1 MKKYYSILAI
11 ALSALLLPACGKYTD
26 IKTAG
31 AITPSDYT
39 SFRYLMN
46 NNEVLERGMDAP
58 DITSDDI
65 TLPDAV
71 IQQNTGTDN
80 MRQYMWNADF
90 YDVTTADPDWKN
102 LYAAIY
108 NCNLVTDQVMNSSGG
123 TITLKK
129 QVLAEAKVHRAYNY
143 FTLVNMYARQYDK
156 TSSATEP
163 GVPLLL
169 KADVAVTAKRA
180 TVAEVYNSILDDL
193 HTATAD
199 LPLHNTYNIYPS
211 KAAAYALLARVSL
224 QMGDYANAGSY
235 ADSTLLIQNGLLNLP
250 AVTVYPQRI
259 DDPEII
265 LSKASPNSHA
275 YYAYQVLSNDLLAL
289 YQPDDYRYSYL
300 TQTLSL
306 SGVNYRIYAK
316 EIVSGNNRNIGL
328 AVPEVMLIKAESLA
342 RAGQANAAMGMINTL
357 RAKRFTAA
365 AYTPLTAAG
374 ATDALVKVL
383 EERRRELCCRCIRW
397 FDQKRLFTDA
407 RFAKSITRTNV
418 ATGETFTLSPGGNRY
433 MFPVPA
439 YNIQLNPA
447 LEQNP
452 R

>member
-1 MKKYYSILAI
+1 MKKNHLILAI

-31 AITPSDYT
+31 AITPTDYN

-46 NNEVLERGMDAP
+46 NNQVLENGVDAP

-65 TLPDAV
+65 TLSDAG

-80 MRQYMWNADF
+80 MRQYMWSADF
-90 YDVTTADPDWKN
+90 YDAVTADPDWKN

-108 NCNLVTDQVMNSSGG
+108 TCNLVTDQVMNSTGG
-123 TITLKK
+123 TLALKK

-143 FTLVNMYARQYDK
+143 FTLVNMYARQYDR
-156 TSSATEP
+156 TTSATDP

-180 TVAEVYNSILDDL
+180 TVQEVYNSILDDL
-193 HTATAD
+193 RTAVDD

-211 KAAAYALLARVSL
+211 KAAAYALLARVCL
-224 QMGDYANAGSY
+224 QMGDYVNAGSY
-235 ADSTLLIQNGLLNLP
+235 ADNTLQIQNGLLDLP
-250 AVTVYPQRI
+250 VVTNYPQRI

-265 LSKASPNSHA
+265 LSKTSRNSHA

-300 TQTLSL
+300 TKTLSL
-306 SGVNYRIYAK
+306 SGVNYRVYAK

-328 AVPEVMLIKAESLA
+328 AVPEVMLVKAESLA
-342 RAGQANAAMGMINTL
+342 RAGQANAAMDMLNTL
-357 RAKRFTAA
+357 RAKRFAA
-365 AYTPLTAAG
+365 TAYTPLTATSAS
-374 ATDALVKVL
+374 DALVKVL

-397 FDQKRLFTDA
+397 FDQKRLFTDD
-407 RFAKSITRTNV
+407 RFAKSITRTNI
-418 ATGETFTLSPGGNRY
+418 ATGKTFTLLPGSNRY
-433 MFPVPA
+433 LFPIPA

-447 LEQNP
+447 LQQNP